1 MADVLQHD
9 QVNTGLR
16 QAAGLGRGMVLGG
29 DAAVPVVHPRHRQH
43 RGREIQA
50 LHPQGLTA
58 MGGRLLVTDQNSG
71 AWGGGFP
78 RT

>member
-1 MADVLQHD
+1 
-9 QVNTGLR
+9 
-16 QAAGLGRGMVLGG
+16 MVLGG